1 MRRALYLKDDDYRLS
16 FLHGA
21 YVTLVALEENDLR
34 RITRQRLSPLYISI
48 HTTNPVLRCRMM
60 GNERAGD
67 LLETI
72 RFLAEHDIE
81 LHGQIVV
88 CPGWNDDMELDRTVE
103 TLSAFFPQVR
113 SLALVPV
120 GRTRYRTGR
129 PRIAGVDRGR
139 ATEYVSRAEDWQ
151 RGFQRRFG
159 EPFVYLADELYLLA
173 GGEIPQV
180 ERYAGFPQIENGVGM
195 ARAFLDDFREGRR
208 RLPARV
214 APEVRISLVTGTLAE
229 PIVAPM
235 VRILAEIP
243 GLSADLISVPNTF
256 FGICITTSG
265 LLTGRDIV
273 RTLNNRAAG
282 DVVLL
287 PPNCINAQGVL
298 LDDMTPEEIGEAVE
312 ARTVVA
318 SYDLVDSVC
327 EVLEAGG

>member
-1 MRRALYLKDDDYRLS
+1 
-16 FLHGA
+16 
-21 YVTLVALEENDLR
+21 
-34 RITRQRLSPLYISI
+34 
-48 HTTNPVLRCRMM
+48 
-60 GNERAGD
+60 
-67 LLETI
+67 
-72 RFLAEHDIE
+72 
-81 LHGQIVV
+81 
-88 CPGWNDDMELDRTVE
+88 
-103 TLSAFFPQVR
+103 
-113 SLALVPV
+113 
-120 GRTRYRTGR
+120 
-129 PRIAGVDRGR
+129 
-139 ATEYVSRAEDWQ
+139 VSRAEDWQ